1 MKHKKTNQNVKHRKT
16 SHHRRKQ
23 NENRRHPESTLHL
36 NRRIGADGAFRT
48 GFLIPEE
55 TSNSAQE
62 PITGIIEKHARG
74 FAFLRREEGADIF
87 IAPDNL
93 GGAMNGD
100 TAQVELLPPYLWT
113 KSKEGIIVKILER
126 ATKEVVGTFQKKKG
140 FGFVVPDD
148 RKLTE
153 DIYIKQD
160 AFRSAANG
168 DKVVAKITQYPDKQH
183 RIEGKITEIVAR
195 KGETGSDVLSLIRG
209 YGLFQTFPSRVN
221 AEAKAR
227 GREKITDEEIA
238 RRLDLRGKNIF
249 CEDFLAYLRDF
260 EFKCDVWAVP
270 EGTPIFPHEPIVTV
284 RGPVM
289 QAQFIETM
297 VLLCINHQSMIATK
311 ASRIVRAA
319 KGRPVMEFGSRR
331 AHGADAAIMGAR
343 AAYIGGCSGTAC
355 AIADRDYGIV
365 ALGTMAHSW
374 VQMYP
379 DEYSAFKKYAEIYP
393 DNCVLLVDTYNVLKS
408 GVPAAIKVFKEMKP
422 AKMGIRIDSGDVS
435 YLTKQARKM
444 LDEAGLEDCTI
455 VVSNSLDEYIIR
467 DVILE
472 GAQINSFGVGERLI
486 TAKSE
491 PVFGGVYKLA
501 ALEKNGVLTPKIKI
515 SENVEKITNPGFK
528 GLYRLYSK
536 DTGKA
541 RGDVITLAEET
552 IPVQDSYEIFDPN
565 AVWKKT
571 RIRNYEVRNLHVPI
585 FEQGKCVYESP
596 DIETIKKYCQEQMET
611 LWDETL
617 RFENPQTYYV
627 DLSQKL
633 WDMKNRLLQEH
644 AAE

>member
-1 MKHKKTNQNVKHRKT
+1 MDKRMNLTMLTDFYEITMANGYF
-16 SHHRRKQ
+16 
-23 NENRRHPESTLHL
+23 ES
-36 NRRIGADGAFRT
+36 GMADNIAYF
-48 GFLIPEE
+48 
-55 TSNSAQE
+55 
-62 PITGIIEKHARG
+62 
-74 FAFLRREEGADIF
+74 DIF
-87 IAPDNL
+87 F
-93 GGAMNGD
+93 
-100 TAQVELLPPYLWT
+100 
-113 KSKEGIIVKILER
+113 R
-126 ATKEVVGTFQKKKG
+126 R
-140 FGFVVPDD
+140 VPDGGGYAIMAGLEQLID
-148 RKLTE
+148 YLKNLRFTEE
-153 DIYIKQD
+153 DIEY
-160 AFRSAANG
+160 
-168 DKVVAKITQYPDKQH
+168 
-183 RIEGKITEIVAR
+183 
-195 KGETGSDVLSLIRG
+195 
-209 YGLFQTFPSRVN
+209 
-221 AEAKAR
+221 
-227 GREKITDEEIA
+227 
-238 RRLDLRGKNIF
+238 LRGKNMF
-249 CEDFLAYLRDF
+249 CEDFLEYLREF

-289 QAQFIETM
+289 QAQFVETM

-343 AAYIGGCSGTAC
+343 AAYIGGCAGTAC

-435 YLTKQARKM
+435 YLTKKARKM
-444 LDEAGLEDCTI
+444 LDDAGLEDCTI

-472 GAQINSFGVGERLI
+472 GAQIDSFGVGERLI

-501 ALEKNGVLTPKIKI
+501 ALEKDGVLTPKIKI

-541 RGDVITLAEET
+541 RGDVIKLAEET
-552 IPVQDSYEIFDPN
+552 IPEQEYYEIFDPN

-571 RIRNYEVRNLHVPI
+571 RIRNYEVRNLHVQI

-596 DIETIKKYCQEQMET
+596 DIETIKKYCQELDAM
-611 LWDETL
+611 WDEMK

-633 WDMKNRLLQEH
+633 WDMKNNLLQEH
-644 AAE
+644 SSK